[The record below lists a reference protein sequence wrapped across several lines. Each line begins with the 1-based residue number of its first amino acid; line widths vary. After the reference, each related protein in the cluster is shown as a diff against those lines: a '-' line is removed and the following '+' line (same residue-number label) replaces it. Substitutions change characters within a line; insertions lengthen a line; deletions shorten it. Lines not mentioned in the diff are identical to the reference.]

1 MARSYR
7 TGVYPGRRRQFRQ
20 PSLLNTL
27 LFKASLLNPFTPTE
41 FPMSTRRNILIRT
54 VASVAGDIAT
64 GVAVASACVWLIET
78 AALGLFLSFL
88 VWLLG
93 TLVALALSQYVLHPV
108 LSVALSDR
116 KLDLAVD
123 AVSSLA
129 GRLTAFARSTLQTA

>member
-1 MARSYR
+1 
-7 TGVYPGRRRQFRQ
+7 
-20 PSLLNTL
+20 
-27 LFKASLLNPFTPTE
+27 
-41 FPMSTRRNILIRT
+41 MSTRRNILIRT

-93 TLVALALSQYVLHPV
+93 TLAALALSQYVLHPA

-129 GRLTAFARSTLQTA
+129 GRLTAFARSTVQTA